1 MNKKAQGYHVR
12 FPIGNAVCC
21 RAPYRGS
28 ILFDVES
35 LPSPTSSSKQELRK
49 CHVYL
54 EPGRTGTATS
64 APMLAAHP
72 NTIQYN
78 SPWGKGGNE
87 TGELA
92 RQSPPSLIQSKSTV
106 QYPGSDT
113 WEGKS
118 GQSNRQRVL
127 EQQCSASYCTVL
139 YCTSEHCAA
148 LQNRHTPSKGT
159 KRTRKAPTLP
169 T

>member
-78 SPWGKGGNE
+78 SPWGKGGDE

-92 RQSPPSLIQSKSTV
+92 RQSPPSSIQCKSTV
-106 QYPGSDT
+106 RSTQEATHGRERVVSPTVNVCLS
-113 WEGKS
+113 
-118 GQSNRQRVL
+118 SNVL
-127 EQQCSASYCTVL
+127 HHTVL
-139 YCTSEHCAA
+139 YCTVQYYGVYE
-148 LQNRHTPSKGT
+148 
-159 KRTRKAPTLP
+159 
-169 T
+169 